1 MISASDE
8 INLLIR
14 IWFVSVVPMEGLVKT
29 ISESMLPIDPKM
41 LSTILMGPLNQYAK
55 FLAFP
60 VIKMNRLFQAWII
73 SLWLH
78 AG

>member
-60 VIKMNRLFQAWII
+60 VI
-73 SLWLH
+73 
-78 AG
+78 

>member
-29 ISESMLPIDPKM
+29 ISESMLPIDPKI

-60 VIKMNRLFQAWII
+60 VI
-73 SLWLH
+73 
-78 AG
+78 

>member
-29 ISESMLPIDPKM
+29 INESMLPIDPKM

-60 VIKMNRLFQAWII
+60 VI
-73 SLWLH
+73 
-78 AG
+78 

>member
-29 ISESMLPIDPKM
+29 ISESILPIDPKM

-60 VIKMNRLFQAWII
+60 VI
-73 SLWLH
+73 
-78 AG
+78 